1 MPALFSRRQSSLK
14 PGDVYTL
21 IVQQARCPVFY
32 SKFGVP
38 DTVDGRFEMVALHTF
53 FILRRLK
60 GEAPPAPEFSQA
72 LFDVM
77 FDDMDI
83 GLREMGAGDMGVGK
97 RVKAMVQAFYGR
109 IAAYD
114 AGLDGL
120 PGELDEALERNLFRS
135 RSPSSACVEQL
146 AAYIRRQDR
155 HLRDLT
161 TDALYGAQ
169 FEFALHE

>member
-1 MPALFSRRQSSLK
+1 MPVLFNRSQSSLK
-14 PGDVYTL
+14 PGEVYNL
-21 IVQQARCPVFY
+21 IVKQARCPDFY
-32 SKFGVP
+32 VKFGVP
-38 DTVDGRFEMVALHTF
+38 DTVDGRFEMVALHAY

-60 GEAPPAPEFSQA
+60 GEVPPAAEFSQA

-114 AGLDGL
+114 AGLDGS
-120 PGELDEALERNLFRS
+120 PGELDEALERNLYRS
-135 RSPSSACVEQL
+135 MSPSPTCVRHL
-146 AAYIRRQDR
+146 AAYIRNQDR
-155 HLRDLT
+155 HLRNLE
-161 TDALYGAQ
+161 TDALYGAE
-169 FEFALHE
+169 FEFAPDE